1 MNKKLTVM
9 TERGAAYCV
18 MDSEKDYEKQLD
30 QLFGFNGHGLCAV
43 FDGKSVRA
51 FDYFCQETMHEF
63 PVISFEDTD
72 EPVVLKWCR
81 K

>member
-9 TERGAAYCV
+9 TAHGTAYCV
-18 MDSEKDYEKQLD
+18 LDGSKDYEKQLD
-30 QLFGFNGHGLCAV
+30 KLFGFNGHGLCAL
-43 FDGKSVRA
+43 FDGQSVRA
-51 FDYFCQETMHEF
+51 FDYFCQETMHSF

-72 EPVVLKWCR
+72 EEVVLKWV